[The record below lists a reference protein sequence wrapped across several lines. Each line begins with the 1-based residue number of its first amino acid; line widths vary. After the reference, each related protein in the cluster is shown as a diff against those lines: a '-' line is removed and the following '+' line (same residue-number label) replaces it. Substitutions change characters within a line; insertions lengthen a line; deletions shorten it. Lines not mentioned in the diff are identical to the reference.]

1 MGMNTVLVP
10 LLSDL
15 DRYTLIHLH
24 HKFLR
29 GVQLQQAAVLSP
41 LGMEMHNVSQV
52 TDKLYMPILSAQ
64 ATYRLTPAVSHRSC
78 V

>member
-1 MGMNTVLVP
+1 MNTVLVP

-29 GVQLQQAAVLSP
+29 GVHMQTFEAAVLSP

-78 V
+78 M